1 MPMPHSKIL
10 DLLEADP
17 VDVGTARPDAVNAEN
32 AVIPREGRITAFR
45 SFSAS
50 TRARES
56 DAGGNNFLT
65 TVTETE
71 NIVVTSRNVTCFSCW
86 GSDFWQGSGA
96 VVCRRCHPPAPG
108 AEVLTLS
115 RTGSD
120 ASGPVQIEAG
130 SSALTPDTRT
140 HGVRGG
146 AA

>member
-17 VDVGTARPDAVNAEN
+17 IDVGTARPDAVNAEN
-32 AVIPREGRITAFR
+32 AVIPRAGRITAFR

-56 DAGGNNFLT
+56 EPAGPVPAGFVL
-65 TVTETE
+65 
-71 NIVVTSRNVTCFSCW
+71 TCFSCW

-108 AEVLTLS
+108 AEVLTL
-115 RTGSD
+115 TKAGSD
-120 ASGPVQIEAG
+120 ASRPVEMNAG
-130 SSALTPDTRT
+130 SSAPTPDTRT

-146 AA
+146 VA

>member
-17 VDVGTARPDAVNAEN
+17 VDAENARVYAENAEN
-32 AVIPREGRITAFR
+32 AVFRPGEPITAFR

-50 TRARES
+50 IRARES
-56 DAGGNNFLT
+56 EPAGPVRAGVVLT
-65 TVTETE
+65 CYACRGT
-71 NIVVTSRNVTCFSCW
+71 
-86 GSDFWQGSGA
+86 DFWVGTGK
-96 VVCRRCHPPAPG
+96 VTCRRCHPPAPG
-108 AEVLTLS
+108 AEVLTPS
-115 RTGSD
+115 RIGS
-120 ASGPVQIEAG
+120 GTPRPVEMNAG